1 MLIFFLWSGSKKKRK
16 RKSTSE
22 EEKSSWKYRAEELKY
37 QHMDQSISVAE
48 IDDEDLTEPYIASD
62 DNGGGKKR
70 AIFRKTTLKT
80 TSV

>member
-1 MLIFFLWSGSKKKRK
+1 
-16 RKSTSE
+16 
-22 EEKSSWKYRAEELKY
+22 
-37 QHMDQSISVAE
+37 MDQSISVAE

-70 AIFRKTTLKT
+70 AVFRKTTLKT